1 MKKSV
6 NDSSLVA
13 SRLMLVMDDL
23 LWVLTD
29 LQLKAAILFANSVS
43 KYVEKASKYSKM
55 KAGKIFRTV
64 KKRGNVQPS
73 KSVLKYKRHAGL

>member
-1 MKKSV
+1 MKKRES
-6 NDSSLVA
+6 DSSLVA

-55 KAGKIFRTV
+55 KAGK
-64 KKRGNVQPS
+64 
-73 KSVLKYKRHAGL
+73 